1 LIRVGVIGFGL
12 AGQSFHAPIIH
23 TTPGLELACI
33 VERSGS
39 LAPKIYPNVRA
50 VRTVDELLA
59 DETIQLVAVATP
71 HNSHFELARR
81 CMLAGR
87 HVVVDKPFTV
97 TSAEARELI
106 KVAAQQKRVLSVYQ
120 NRRYDG
126 DFLTVKKLVQSGVL
140 GDVVEYEARYDRYR
154 PDPRPNWRDQ
164 PGPGSGILFDLGPHL
179 IDQALILFGTPL
191 AVNASILRQRGF
203 AIDDAFDV
211 CFEYPKLRALLR
223 ARILAYAPGPHFLI
237 HGTKGSF
244 SKYGMDPQEDPLR
257 RGELPGGEHW
267 GEDPQELWGTLSV
280 AGAEPRKVKT
290 EIGDYRN
297 LYANV
302 RDAILGKAP
311 LEVTAEQGFRTM
323 RAIELAQQSSGER
336 CWVPWNEG

>member
-1 LIRVGVIGFGL
+1 LLRVGLIGFGL
-12 AGQSFHAPIIH
+12 AGQSFHAPIIR

-39 LAPKIYPNVRA
+39 AAPQMVPEARA

-59 DETIQLVAVATP
+59 DEQIQLCVVATP
-71 HNSHFELARR
+71 HNSHFDVARR
-81 CMLAGR
+81 CMLAGS

-97 TSAEARELI
+97 TSAEAKELME
-106 KVAAQQKRVLSVYQ
+106 VAAQQKRVLSVYQ

-126 DFLTVKKLVQSGVL
+126 DFQTVKKIVESGVL
-140 GDVVEYEARYDRYR
+140 GEVVEYEARYDRYR
-154 PDPRPNWRDQ
+154 PEPRPNWRDK
-164 PGPGSGILFDLGPHL
+164 PGPGSGMLFDLGPHL
-179 IDQALILFGTPL
+179 IDQALTLFGPPL
-191 AVNASILRQRGF
+191 AVNASLLHQRGF
-203 AIDDAFDV
+203 PVVDAFDV
-211 CFEYPKLRALLR
+211 CFEYPRLRALLR

-257 RGELPGGEHW
+257 RGELPGSEHW
-267 GEDPQELWGTLSV
+267 GEDQEELWGTLSV
-280 AGAEPRKVKT
+280 AGSQPQKVKT
-290 EIGDYRN
+290 EVGDYRN

-311 LEVTAEQGFRTM
+311 LAVTAEDGYRTL
-323 RAIELAQQSSGER
+323 RAIELAQQSSQER
-336 CWVPWNEG
+336 RWVSWS